1 MTQPTAL
8 LFAGALDHLM
18 RHHLTGCRHATHHA
32 ACLLERLS
40 ARLDVD
46 RETRCLCERMSESL
60 AVEGA
65 RSKLRQDPQSGT

>member
-18 RHHLTGCRHATHHA
+18 RHHLTGCRHAAQHA
-32 ACLLERLS
+32 ASLLERLS
-40 ARLDVD
+40 ARPDVD
-46 RETRCLCERMSESL
+46 GETQCLCERMSESL

-65 RSKLRQDPQSGT
+65 RSNVRQDPTSGT